1 MVQWLSHLRAERRL
15 SPKTLEAYA
24 RDLRQCLTFLN
35 EHWGARV
42 TLKGVASVEAS
53 DIRAFM
59 AMRRA
64 DDIAGRSLMRTLAGL
79 RSFGR
84 FLEREGKGKVGAL
97 SAIRSPKVGKSLPK
111 PIQVS
116 AAKRLADADERAGET
131 RETWILARDAAVMA
145 LLYGSG
151 LRISEALGLKRRDVP
166 RPGEGD
172 VLIVTGKG
180 NKTRMVPVL
189 QNVLALIADYVAIC
203 PYPLGAEGPVFV
215 GARGGPLSPR
225 IIQLAMARR
234 RSARDPGTARP
245 RLALDHADLHRHRQR
260 AVAGGLSQHASARLT
275 GGRCGLTLFRH
286 MSLASSSGDCALGS
300 PLLICSACLLRNGRL
315 SGNRASEKFILEG
328 IMSAHESMEQ
338 AEHVEHASGENRKIA
353 LLIAVIALCLAL
365 SETLGKGAQTESIS
379 KNVEASNLW
388 AFFQAKSIRRT
399 VVQATAEHA
408 KLSLGTVGDEASKAA
423 LQKQIDDWNKTAA
436 RYRSEPETGEGSEE
450 LAKRA
455 KNAEHERDEAT
466 AKYHHYEI
474 ASAAF
479 QIGIVLA
486 SATIITGMIILAWG
500 SAALALMGIVITV
513 LGLYSPHLLHL
524 H

>member
-1 MVQWLSHLRAERRL
+1 MTAQAPAIAPVELISADDTIALEMTRWLAHMRAERRL

-24 RDLRQCLTFLN
+24 RDLRQCLDFLC

-42 TLKGVASVEAS
+42 TLSRFAALEAT

-64 DDIAGRSLMRTLAGL
+64 DEIASRSLMRTLAGL

-111 PIQVS
+111 PIQVT

-225 IIQLAMARR
+225 IIQLTMERLRGALGLPD
-234 RSARDPGTARP
+234 SATPH
-245 RLALDHADLHRHRQR
+245 ALRHSFATHLLSRGGDLR
-260 AVAGGLSQHASARLT
+260 AIQELLGHASLSTTQVYTGIDTERL
-275 GGRCGLTLFRH
+275 F
-286 MSLASSSGDCALGS
+286 
-300 PLLICSACLLRNGRL
+300 
-315 SGNRASEKFILEG
+315 E
-328 IMSAHESMEQ
+328 
-338 AEHVEHASGENRKIA
+338 VY
-353 LLIAVIALCLAL
+353 
-365 SETLGKGAQTESIS
+365 
-379 KNVEASNLW
+379 
-388 AFFQAKSIRRT
+388 
-399 VVQATAEHA
+399 
-408 KLSLGTVGDEASKAA
+408 
-423 LQKQIDDWNKTAA
+423 KTAH
-436 RYRSEPETGEGSEE
+436 P
-450 LAKRA
+450 RA
-455 KNAEHERDEAT
+455 
-466 AKYHHYEI
+466 
-474 ASAAF
+474 
-479 QIGIVLA
+479 
-486 SATIITGMIILAWG
+486 
-500 SAALALMGIVITV
+500 
-513 LGLYSPHLLHL
+513 
-524 H
+524 